1 MINKQNLWFLTLFSL
16 ILVLS
21 VYYITMPNDLLI
33 ASNSTTEEKENETTE
48 ENTDNDETD
57 TLSDVSEVDSLTA
70 LRVNLDEERD
80 KEKTELKAT
89 MTKEEATVEEKNN
102 AYEQL
107 KNLAVI
113 EGEEEKLEKLIKD
126 TYKINSFVKIDN
138 ETIIIVAAKKDHDV
152 SLANNIMRT
161 VQGEFD
167 TKKTIT
173 VKFEGN

>member
-33 ASNSTTEEKENETTE
+33 ASSSTTEEKSEVKEEKKEEQETVSE
-48 ENTDNDETD
+48 TDN
-57 TLSDVSEVDSLTA
+57 LTA
-70 LRVNLDEERD
+70 LRVSLDEERD
-80 KEKTELKAT
+80 KEKEELKTT
-89 MTKEEATVEEKNN
+89 MTKEDATTDEKNN

-107 KNLAVI
+107 KYLSVI
-113 EGEEEKLEKLIKD
+113 EGEEEKLEKLIKEKHKLD
-126 TYKINSFVKIDN
+126 SFVKVDN
-138 ETIIIVAAKKDHDV
+138 NTITVVAAKKKHDV
-152 SLANNIMRT
+152 TLANNIMRT
-161 VQGEFD
+161 IQGEYD

>member
-48 ENTDNDETD
+48 ENNEKEETD
-57 TLSDVSEVDSLTA
+57 TISEADSLTA

-113 EGEEEKLEKLIKD
+113 EGEEEKLEKLIKE

-138 ETIIIVAAKKDHDV
+138 ETITIVAAKKDHDV

>member
-1 MINKQNLWFLTLFSL
+1 
-16 ILVLS
+16 
-21 VYYITMPNDLLI
+21 
-33 ASNSTTEEKENETTE
+33 
-48 ENTDNDETD
+48 
-57 TLSDVSEVDSLTA
+57 
-70 LRVNLDEERD
+70 
-80 KEKTELKAT
+80 

-138 ETIIIVAAKKDHDV
+138 ETITIVAAKKDHDV
-152 SLANNIMRT
+152 TLANNIMRT

-167 TKKTIT
+167 TKKIIT